1 MDNINEEMEVY
12 IEMTKAEMEKQL
24 QEQQE
29 IIDRQR
35 KRVKTQNEKA
45 KENWDTVSCR
55 LPKGT
60 RKRITDKGL
69 TVNGFINSLVLEELD
84 RLEKA

>member
-1 MDNINEEMEVY
+1 
-12 IEMTKAEMEKQL
+12 MTKAEMEKQL
-24 QEQQE
+24 QEQQK
-29 IIDRQR
+29 IIDKQR

-60 RKRITDKGL
+60 KERIIEKGL
-69 TVNGFINSLVLEELD
+69 SINGFINSLVLEELK
-84 RLEKA
+84 RLEKV

>member
-1 MDNINEEMEVY
+1 
-12 IEMTKAEMEKQL
+12 MTKAEMERQL
-24 QEQQE
+24 QEQQK
-29 IIDRQR
+29 IIDKQR

-60 RKRITDKGL
+60 KDRIKALGL
-69 TVNGFINSLVLEELD
+69 TANGIINDSVLKELD
-84 RLEKA
+84 RLENI

>member
-1 MDNINEEMEVY
+1 
-12 IEMTKAEMEKQL
+12 MTKAELEKQL
-24 QEQQE
+24 EEQK
-29 IIDRQR
+29 IIVEKQR
-35 KRVKTQNEKA
+35 ERVKKQNERA

-60 RKRITDKGL
+60 RKRITDMGL

-84 RLEKA
+84 RREKA

>member
-1 MDNINEEMEVY
+1 
-12 IEMTKAEMEKQL
+12 MTKAEMEKRL
-24 QEQQE
+24 EKQQK
-29 IIDRQR
+29 IIDKQK

-69 TVNGFINSLVLEELD
+69 TVNGFINSLVLDELS
-84 RLEKA
+84 RLENNADK

>member
-1 MDNINEEMEVY
+1 
-12 IEMTKAEMEKQL
+12 MTKTELEKQL
-24 QEQQE
+24 QEQQA
-29 IIDRQR
+29 IIEKQ
-35 KRVKTQNEKA
+35 KNRVKSQNEKA

-60 RKRITDKGL
+60 RKRITEKGL

-84 RLEKA
+84 RLENAR

>member
-1 MDNINEEMEVY
+1 MI
-12 IEMTKAEMEKQL
+12 KAEMEKQL

-35 KRVKTQNEKA
+35 KRVKTQNERA
-45 KENWDTVSCR
+45 KEKWDTVSCR

-60 RKRITDKGL
+60 KKRIKDKGL
-69 TVNGFINSLVLEELD
+69 TVNGFINSLVLDELD
-84 RLEKA
+84 RLEGVV

>member
-1 MDNINEEMEVY
+1 
-12 IEMTKAEMEKQL
+12 MTKAELEKQL
-24 QEQQE
+24 EEQQK
-29 IIDRQR
+29 IIDKQR

-60 RKRITDKGL
+60 RKRITEKGL
-69 TVNGFINSLVLEELD
+69 TVNGFINSLVLQELD
-84 RLEKA
+84 RLEKV

>member
-1 MDNINEEMEVY
+1 
-12 IEMTKAEMEKQL
+12 MTKAELEKQL
-24 QEQQE
+24 EEQQK
-29 IIDRQR
+29 IIDKQR

-60 RKRITDKGL
+60 RKRITEKGL
-69 TVNGFINSLVLEELD
+69 TVNGFINSLVLQELD

>member
-1 MDNINEEMEVY
+1 
-12 IEMTKAEMEKQL
+12 MTKAEMEKQL

-29 IIDRQR
+29 IIDKQR
-35 KRVKTQNEKA
+35 ERVKKQNEKA

-84 RLEKA
+84 RLEKHGK

>member
-1 MDNINEEMEVY
+1 
-12 IEMTKAEMEKQL
+12 MTKAEMEKQL
-24 QEQQE
+24 QEQQK
-29 IIDRQR
+29 IIDKQ
-35 KRVKTQNEKA
+35 KERVKTQNEKA

-69 TVNGFINSLVLEELD
+69 TVNGFINSLVLDELD
-84 RLEKA
+84 KLEKV

>member
-1 MDNINEEMEVY
+1 
-12 IEMTKAEMEKQL
+12 MEKQL
-24 QEQQE
+24 QKQQK

-35 KRVKTQNEKA
+35 ERVKSQNEKA

-60 RKRITDKGL
+60 KKRIADKGM
-69 TVNGFINSLVLEELD
+69 TVNGFINDLVLKELD
-84 RLEKA
+84 KLENNDIK

>member
-1 MDNINEEMEVY
+1 
-12 IEMTKAEMEKQL
+12 MTKAELEKQL
-24 QEQQE
+24 EEQQK
-29 IIDRQR
+29 IIDKQK

-45 KENWDTVSCR
+45 KENWDIVSCR

-69 TVNGFINSLVLEELD
+69 TVNGFINSLVLQELD
-84 RLEKA
+84 KLENV

>member
-1 MDNINEEMEVY
+1 
-12 IEMTKAEMEKQL
+12 MTKAELEKQL
-24 QEQQE
+24 EEQKK
-29 IIDRQR
+29 IIEKQ
-35 KRVKTQNEKA
+35 KERVKNQNERA

-84 RLEKA
+84 RLEKSMI

>member
-1 MDNINEEMEVY
+1 
-12 IEMTKAEMEKQL
+12 MTKAEMEKQL
-24 QEQQE
+24 KEQQE

-35 KRVKTQNEKA
+35 RRVKNQNEKA

-60 RKRITDKGL
+60 KERITEKGL
-69 TVNGFINSLVLEELD
+69 SINGFINSLVLEELE
-84 RLEKA
+84 RLEKV